1 MSGLLPRPAHSTSR
15 SNNLKRNASGEL
27 HGNTSS
33 NYGGQSA
40 TKKMKVNEKESLA
53 TAYGKPATVM
63 SSTLV
68 DTTLMVPPA
77 SSTTVSL
84 SHFSGTWKLDTET
97 SETLYS
103 YLHAMGVSD
112 LAIEAA
118 MKAEAE
124 DDTYQII
131 AIVQS
136 HMEQKFTITRKS
148 RMSDK
153 TM

>member
-1 MSGLLPRPAHSTSR
+1 
-15 SNNLKRNASGEL
+15 
-27 HGNTSS
+27 
-33 NYGGQSA
+33 
-40 TKKMKVNEKESLA
+40 MKVNEKESLA

-63 SSTLV
+63 SSTSV
-68 DTTLMVPPA
+68 DATLTLPPP

-84 SHFSGTWKLDTET
+84 SHFSGTWKLDTAR

-124 DDTYQII
+124 DDSYQII

>member
-1 MSGLLPRPAHSTSR
+1 
-15 SNNLKRNASGEL
+15 
-27 HGNTSS
+27 
-33 NYGGQSA
+33 
-40 TKKMKVNEKESLA
+40 
-53 TAYGKPATVM
+53 
-63 SSTLV
+63 
-68 DTTLMVPPA
+68 
-77 SSTTVSL
+77 
-84 SHFSGTWKLDTET
+84 
-97 SETLYS
+97 
-103 YLHAMGVSD
+103 MGVSD

-124 DDTYQII
+124 DDSYQII